1 MERTFPNVG
10 WRADEI
16 VPRASDADDFALYT
30 CDQIAV
36 PQWHDGR
43 AVLLGNSAWC
53 ASPLSGLGTALALL
67 GSEALA
73 EELSDGTSVIEEA
86 FTAYEER
93 MPRPALRARKL
104 LPGRVGMFSPMTRL
118 GIYGWAL
125 VWKVAQ
131 WRVAAPILK

>member
-16 VPRASDADDFALYT
+16 VPRASDADDFALDTY
-30 CDQIAV
+30 DQIAV

-43 AVLLGNSAWC
+43 VVLLGNSAWC

-73 EELSDGTSVIEEA
+73 EELADGTSVIEEA

-93 MPRPALRARKL
+93 MRRPALWARKL
-104 LPGRVGMFSPMTRL
+104 
-118 GIYGWAL
+118 
-125 VWKVAQ
+125 
-131 WRVAAPILK
+131 